1 MRESENGKKK
11 WCLRFMKE
19 DIRKRR
25 TTINENVKTCATI
38 NVWHFGYPSASGKK
52 ERIGKT
58 WNWKNIILQVI
69 HLSRLLHFWAGKWV
83 NCNVARRH
91 PGPCL
96 YSDR

>member
-1 MRESENGKKK
+1 MQKSVNNEKWKEGPETGEIAIGEREMRESENGKKK

-58 WNWKNIILQVI
+58 WNWKHIIL
-69 HLSRLLHFWAGKWV
+69 
-83 NCNVARRH
+83 
-91 PGPCL
+91 
-96 YSDR
+96 